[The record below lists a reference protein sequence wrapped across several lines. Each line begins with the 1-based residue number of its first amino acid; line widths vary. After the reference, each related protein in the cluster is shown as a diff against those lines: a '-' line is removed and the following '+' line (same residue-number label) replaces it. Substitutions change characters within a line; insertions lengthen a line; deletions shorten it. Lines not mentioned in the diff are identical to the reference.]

1 MIKSTLSFLLA
12 LSIIGVSAQQV
23 ILKSESSPLG
33 GSVNTVSPEIVKPAE
48 NSSKP
53 FEPKQFESLGKG
65 VIETDHDVVYVGKV
79 APEGINIYHIPLFGG
94 YQKTLLQIEEDEAFL
109 ADCDKNFADRR
120 KASVFFSDM
129 GWQYL
134 SEGSK
139 EMATYRF
146 NLASLLDHK
155 NVDVYWGLGVIEY
168 QQGHYEEAIKLM
180 TQGIEADEK
189 FNITLMVDLA
199 TVHIKCF
206 AENQHKSDLQQAFK
220 ILDDAKLLAP
230 NFANTYM
237 QLALANLVNG
247 QVDEAW
253 LQFHKGYKIDPGA
266 VDTQI
271 LTQLLS
277 KKPDPQG
284 VFE

>member
-1 MIKSTLSFLLA
+1 MIKSTLSVFFA
-12 LSIIGVSAQQV
+12 LSFIGVSAQQV
-23 ILKSESSPLG
+23 ILKSESTPMG
-33 GSVNTVSPEIVKPAE
+33 GSMNTVTPEVAKPAE
-48 NSSKP
+48 NTLKP
-53 FEPKQFESLGKG
+53 FEPKQFESLGQG
-65 VIETDHDVVYVGKV
+65 VIELDHDVVYVGKA
-79 APEGINIYHIPLFGG
+79 APSGVNIYHLPLFGG
-94 YQKTLLQIEEDEAFL
+94 YHKSIQQIEDDEAFL
-109 ADCDKNFADRR
+109 ADCDKNFDTRE
-120 KASVFFSDM
+120 KGSLFFSDM

-146 NLASLLDHK
+146 NLAHLLNQK
-155 NVDVYWGLGVIEY
+155 NIDVYWGLGVIEY

-180 TQGIEADEK
+180 TQGIETDEK
-189 FNITLMVDLA
+189 FNVTLMVDLA

-206 AENQHKSDLQQAFK
+206 TENQHPSDLKRAFK

-247 QVDEAW
+247 EIDQAW
-253 LQFHKGYKIDPGA
+253 LQFHKGYKIDPNA

-271 LTQLLS
+271 LTQLLNQ
-277 KKPDPQG
+277 KPDPQG

>member
-1 MIKSTLSFLLA
+1 VIKSTLTVYFA

-23 ILKSESSPLG
+23 ILKSENAPLG
-33 GSVNTVSPEIVKPAE
+33 GSVTNAIPEVVKPAE
-48 NSSKP
+48 NAKKP
-53 FEPKQFESLGKG
+53 FEPKQFESLGKE
-65 VIETDHDVVYVGKV
+65 VIEVDHEVVYVGKV
-79 APEGINIYHIPLFGG
+79 APTGVNIYHIPLFGG
-94 YQKTLLQIEEDEAFL
+94 FHKTLQQIEEDEAFL
-109 ADCDKNFADRR
+109 TDCDKNFATRAE
-120 KASVFFSDM
+120 ASKFFADM

-139 EMATYRF
+139 EMAIYRF
-146 NLASLLDHK
+146 NLASLLDQK

-180 TQGIEADEK
+180 SQGIEADHK
-189 FNITLMVDLA
+189 FNVTLMVDLA

-206 AENQHKSDLQQAFK
+206 AENQHPSDLQRAFK

-237 QLALANLVNG
+237 QLAMANLVNG
-247 QVDEAW
+247 QIDEAW
-253 LQFHKGYKIDPGA
+253 LQFHKGYKIDPSV

-271 LTQLLS
+271 LTQLLNQ
-277 KKPDPQG
+277 KPDPKG
-284 VFE
+284 FFE

>member
-1 MIKSTLSFLLA
+1 MIKSTLTVCFAFSLA
-12 LSIIGVSAQQV
+12 SLSAQQI
-23 ILKSESSPLG
+23 ILRSEAAPLG
-33 GSVNTVSPEIVKPAE
+33 TSLPKSGSEITNTDEKGV
-48 NSSKP
+48 KP
-53 FEPKQFESLGKG
+53 FEPKQFKSLGSG
-65 VIETDHDVVYVGKV
+65 VIETDHEVVLVGKM
-79 APEGINIYHIPLFGG
+79 APPDVNIYEIPLFGG
-94 YQKTLLQIEEDEAFL
+94 YQKTLQQMEDDEAFV
-109 ADCDKNFADRR
+109 ADCDKNFKTREE
-120 KASVFFSDM
+120 ASLFFSDM

-168 QQGHYEEAIKLM
+168 QKGEYEEAIKLLS
-180 TQGIEADEK
+180 QGLYADAQ
-189 FNITLMVDLA
+189 FNVTLMVDLA

-206 AENQHKSDLQQAFK
+206 AENQHSSDLERAYK
-220 ILDDAKLLAP
+220 LLDDAKLLAP

-247 QVDEAW
+247 KIDEAW
-253 LQFHKGYKIDPGA
+253 LAFHKGYKIDPKA
-266 VDTQI
+266 IDTQI
-271 LTQLLS
+271 LAQLLS
-277 KKPDPQG
+277 QKADPEG

>member
-1 MIKSTLSFLLA
+1 M
-12 LSIIGVSAQQV
+12 
-23 ILKSESSPLG
+23 
-33 GSVNTVSPEIVKPAE
+33 NTVTPEVAKPAE
-48 NSSKP
+48 NTLKP
-53 FEPKQFESLGKG
+53 FEPKQFESLGQG
-65 VIETDHDVVYVGKV
+65 VIELDHDVVYVGKA
-79 APEGINIYHIPLFGG
+79 APSGVNIYHLPLFGG
-94 YQKTLLQIEEDEAFL
+94 YHKSIQQIEDDEAFL
-109 ADCDKNFADRR
+109 ADCDKNFDTRE
-120 KASVFFSDM
+120 KGSLFFSDM
-129 GWQYL
+129 GCQYL

-146 NLASLLDHK
+146 NLAHLLNQK
-155 NVDVYWGLGVIEY
+155 NIDVYWGLGVIEY

-180 TQGIEADEK
+180 TQGIETDEK
-189 FNITLMVDLA
+189 FNVTLMVDLA

-206 AENQHKSDLQQAFK
+206 TENQHPSDLQRAFK

-247 QVDEAW
+247 EIDQAW
-253 LQFHKGYKIDPGA
+253 LQFHKGYKIDPNA

-271 LTQLLS
+271 LTQLLNQ
-277 KKPDPQG
+277 KPDPQG